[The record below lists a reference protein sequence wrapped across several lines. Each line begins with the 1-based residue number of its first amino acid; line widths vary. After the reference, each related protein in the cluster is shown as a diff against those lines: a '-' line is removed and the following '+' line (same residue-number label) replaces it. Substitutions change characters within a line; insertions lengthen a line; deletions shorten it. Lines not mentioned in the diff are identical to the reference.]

1 MNIIDLVLILL
12 LILSAITGMKRGV
25 VREIA
30 MLIGIIVTY
39 FLAFAFKGQVGILL
53 CRILPFF
60 GFDGLVSLNIIVYQ
74 LIAFIVIAVILF
86 GIYSIIL
93 SFTGIVQKLVDISFI
108 LTLPS
113 KILGFIVGF
122 VEGYIVLFM
131 ILLVLQIP
139 FKDNDLFI
147 NSKLS
152 NQIVNNTVLLSS
164 SLGKLDDCMIDITD
178 LTKNYDKRDSN
189 QINLE
194 IIRLELKYN
203 IINQEDLKKIIKTK
217 KLDKINGIKDIKI

>member
-1 MNIIDLVLILL
+1 MNIIDLILILL

-25 VREIA
+25 VRELA
-30 MLIGIIVTY
+30 MLIGIVITY
-39 FLAFAFKGQVGILL
+39 FLAFAFKDQVGILL
-53 CRILPFF
+53 CRLLPFF
-60 GFDGLVSLNIIVYQ
+60 GFDGLISLNIIVYQ
-74 LIAFIVIAVILF
+74 LIAFIVIAVVLF
-86 GIYSIIL
+86 GIYSIVL

-122 VEGYIVLFM
+122 IEGYIVLFM

-139 FKDNDLFI
+139 FKDNGLFI

-152 NQIVNNTVLLSS
+152 NQIVNNTFLLSS
-164 SLGKLDDCMIDITD
+164 SLGQLDDCIIDIID
-178 LTKNYDKRDSN
+178 LTKNHDKKNSD

-194 IIRLELKYN
+194 IIKLELKYN
-203 IINQEDLKKIIKTK
+203 IIKQQDLEKIIETK
-217 KLDKINGIKDIKI
+217 KLDEIAGIRNI